1 MKKIKIIIFFIL
13 ISSQLF
19 SKGQAWRSLLMP
31 GWGEIKL
38 GHQNTG
44 EKFMYADAG
53 IWLSF
58 FLINEL
64 KSSYYNTYRNYASS
78 NADVNWNGKN
88 DVFASHVGNFDS
100 IDEYNIDGPWQF
112 GPSFQLYD
120 SSYNWNW
127 CTGGNNGDGTCINDS
142 DSNKRRKYDDW
153 RYKSRNYEEI
163 RDFTVAALLINRA
176 ISLFNVFRLQFS
188 DRISSEFKQ
197 YDNDE
202 FVLKIFYHF

>member
-31 GWGEIKL
+31 GWGEMKL
-38 GHQNTG
+38 GHHNTG

-58 FLINEL
+58 FLTNEL
-64 KSSYYNTYRNYASS
+64 KSSYYNTYRNYGVN

-88 DVFASHVGNFDS
+88 DVFASHVGNFNS
-100 IDEYNIDGPWQF
+100 REHYNTTMAWLVGPT
-112 GPSFQLYD
+112 FQGYD
-120 SSYNWNW
+120 SNYDWNW
-127 CTGGNNGDGTCINDS
+127 CTGSNGECSDS
-142 DSNKRRKYDDW
+142 DISKRRKYDDW
-153 RYKSRNYEEI
+153 RYKSRSYEEI
-163 RDFTVAALLINRA
+163 RDFTVAALLINRV
-176 ISLFNVFRLQFS
+176 ISLFNVFRLQFA

-202 FVLKIFYHF
+202 FELKIFYHF